1 MAIALG
7 YLGECLLTQKRY
19 DEAEPLLTESAQI
32 LERVH
37 VPQSPVTAA
46 MTKGA
51 LRITD
56 TFRTILV
63 VT

>member
-19 DEAEPLLTESAQI
+19 DEAEPLLTESAQT

-37 VPQSPVTAA
+37 VPQSPVTKEAHERLAA
-46 MTKGA
+46 LYAARGKS
-51 LRITD
+51 
-56 TFRTILV
+56 
-63 VT
+63 